1 MIKYSNNFK
10 KSGSYLL
17 DPIKLK
23 GSIAKIQTLEGFE
36 HDMHVVG
43 TGFFKIQTL
52 TFYFLI
58 IVTV

>member
-23 GSIAKIQTLEGFE
+23 GSTAKIQTLEGFE

-43 TGFFKIQTL
+43 TGFFKI
-52 TFYFLI
+52 
-58 IVTV
+58 

>member
-43 TGFFKIQTL
+43 TGFLRFKRWPFIS
-52 TFYFLI
+52 
-58 IVTV
+58 